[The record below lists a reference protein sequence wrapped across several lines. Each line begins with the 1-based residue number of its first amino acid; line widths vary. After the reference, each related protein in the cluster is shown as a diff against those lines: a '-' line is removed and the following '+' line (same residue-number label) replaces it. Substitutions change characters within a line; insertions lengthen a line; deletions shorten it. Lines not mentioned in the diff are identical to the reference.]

1 MARTTDRNSPRIIVA
16 GAGIGGLATALSLFS
31 AGLRDIRL
39 LEGCA
44 HLRPVGAGVNLQP
57 AAVRELTELGL
68 DAPIAAQAVATARLE
83 FHHRYGGTI
92 WSEPRGRDAGYHW
105 PQFSVHRARLQSV
118 LLQAV
123 VRRLGPAA
131 LTTDWRMRGYEHTA
145 GPHGPGV
152 RVHAAGRP
160 PLEADLLIAADGVNS
175 TARAVMY
182 PGEGPPLANG
192 IGMWRGLSRGRPFLD
207 GRTMLIIG
215 CNANVKTVVYPI
227 TPADA
232 SGHCVLNWVVEAH
245 DADTAAADHWDSA
258 ADPAGALRHLRD
270 WRNEHVD
277 LHAMIARAPR
287 VTRYPMIDRD
297 PLPTWIDGRA
307 VLLGDAAHPMYPT
320 GSNGAS
326 QAIVDARVLA
336 HQLAH
341 HPVDEAL
348 ARYDALRRPATAALL
363 AAHRSLEP
371 DPLLRQVEALA
382 PNGFTDIAEVLPA
395 DKLAD
400 IRSCTRRVTGV
411 DAAGLNARPSWDVP
425 RRSAPVCASP

>member
-1 MARTTDRNSPRIIVA
+1 MA

-39 LEGCA
+39 VESCA
-44 HLRPVGAGVNLQP
+44 RLRPVGAGVNLQP
-57 AAVRELTELGL
+57 AAVRELSELGL
-68 DAPIAAQAVATARLE
+68 EPRLAAHAVATGRLAY
-83 FHHRYGGTI
+83 HHRYGGVI
-92 WSEPRGRDAGYHW
+92 WSEPRGRAAGYHW
-105 PQFSVHRARLQSV
+105 PQFSVHRGHLQRL
-118 LLQAV
+118 LLEEV
-123 VRRLGPAA
+123 VRRLGPGAVA
-131 LTTDWRMRGYEHTA
+131 TGWRMDRYEHTE
-145 GPHGPGV
+145 GPHGPGI
-152 RVHAAGRP
+152 RVYGRDGRA
-160 PLEADLLIAADGVNS
+160 PLDGDLLIAADGVNS

-215 CNANVKTVVYPI
+215 CNSNVKTVVYPI
-227 TPADA
+227 TPVDS

-245 DADTAAADHWDSA
+245 DDQAVRPAAHWDTAT
-258 ADPAGALRHLRD
+258 DPAGALDHLYG
-270 WRNEHVD
+270 WRNEHID
-277 LHAMIARAPR
+277 LHAMIARTPR
-287 VTRYPMIDRD
+287 VLRYPMIDRD
-297 PLPTWIDGRA
+297 PLPTWIDGRT

-336 HQLAH
+336 YQLAH

-348 ARYDALRRPATAALL
+348 ARYDGLRRPQTTELL
-363 AAHRSLEP
+363 AAHRRLEP
-371 DPLLRQVEALA
+371 DPLLREVEALA
-382 PNGFTDIAEVLPA
+382 PNGFTEIAEVLPP

-400 IRSCTRRVTGV
+400 MRSCTRRVTGV

-425 RRSAPVCASP
+425 RRTATPCASPVPSPVPSP